1 MAASRPLRPV
11 GESNNVISLL
21 VTGLNADVCQSE
33 VDRFVGLVHNG
44 HRESSAWSTAEVR
57 GNPVRRV
64 TSEQNRSMTGA
75 SWDAGYWTFVP
86 DRKVNARLPASN
98 RIGPEITECRTGSPW
113 FGGRFEGGPEIW
125 SPARGTLFVAVKT
138 SAPPPFC
145 RAPATDVCTAGPTL
159 SVAQHKT
166 PKPPGD
172 HDPTRLQPFPDR
184 LSWEQNLAVV
194 KP

>member
-1 MAASRPLRPV
+1 MYVSPR
-11 GESNNVISLL
+11 SI
-21 VTGLNADVCQSE
+21 GL
-33 VDRFVGLVHNG
+33 FGLVHNG

-98 RIGPEITECRTGSPW
+98 RIGPEITECRTGITVVRRPVR
-113 FGGRFEGGPEIW
+113 GLARMW
-125 SPARGTLFVAVKT
+125 SPGRGTLFVAVKT

>member
-1 MAASRPLRPV
+1 MYVSPR
-11 GESNNVISLL
+11 SI
-21 VTGLNADVCQSE
+21 GL
-33 VDRFVGLVHNG
+33 FGLVHNG

-159 SVAQHKT
+159 FCRATQDS
-166 PKPPGD
+166 
-172 HDPTRLQPFPDR
+172 
-184 LSWEQNLAVV
+184 
-194 KP
+194 

>member
-21 VTGLNADVCQSE
+21 ITGLNADVCQSE

-44 HRESSAWSTAEVR
+44 HRESSARSTAEVR

-98 RIGPEITECRTGSPW
+98 RIGPEITECRTGITVVRRPVR
-113 FGGRFEGGPEIW
+113 GRARNMVAGEGH
-125 SPARGTLFVAVKT
+125 ALRRGEDIGT
-138 SAPPPFC
+138 SALLSSARDGRLHGRADLVC
-145 RAPATDVCTAGPTL
+145 RATQD
-159 SVAQHKT
+159 S
-166 PKPPGD
+166 
-172 HDPTRLQPFPDR
+172 
-184 LSWEQNLAVV
+184 
-194 KP
+194 